1 MGISGALA
9 AKLHYLFE
17 SSTLYIDIGDWG
29 NGEVRLMIVADNSGE
44 SHSDGFQS
52 GYEWR
57 YGAQQGRKEALH
69 ES

>member
-1 MGISGALA
+1 MA

-17 SSTLYIDIGDWG
+17 SSTLYIDIGG
-29 NGEVRLMIVADNSGE
+29 NEEVLLMIVAGNSGE

-57 YGAQQGRKEALH
+57 YGARQGRKEALH